1 MAYVTKD
8 SGERTEFGTG
18 SVRDT
23 EADKLDYTLLPF
35 RALSRFVALLT
46 RGAAK
51 YGRHNWTKGQSMA
64 RAERSLFRHLIAY
77 QAGQHDE
84 DHMAAVVFNACVILD
99 HEERIAA
106 GELPERLDDRDEHRC
121 VNGPPVNVAETPA
134 FPINECRFCVTE
146 DYVQELED
154 TYTSRMS
161 SLRKASLEPDDHHPI
176 GLM

>member
-1 MAYVTKD
+1 
-8 SGERTEFGTG
+8 
-18 SVRDT
+18 
-23 EADKLDYTLLPF
+23 
-35 RALSRFVALLT
+35 
-46 RGAAK
+46 
-51 YGRHNWTKGQSMA
+51 MA

-121 VNGPPVNVAETPA
+121 VNGPPTETPSTNNA
-134 FPINECRFCVTE
+134 SVTFPITECRFCATE
-146 DYVQELED
+146 DFVQELED
-154 TYTSRMS
+154 T
-161 SLRKASLEPDDHHPI
+161 LQPDDHNLVV